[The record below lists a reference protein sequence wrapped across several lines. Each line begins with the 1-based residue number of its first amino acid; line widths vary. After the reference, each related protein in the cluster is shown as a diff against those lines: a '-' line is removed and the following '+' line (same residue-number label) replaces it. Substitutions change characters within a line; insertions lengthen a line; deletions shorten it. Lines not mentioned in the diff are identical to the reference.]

1 MQFPLTFYFIHAHKR
16 QTQKKTLKK
25 LFYSKDREATH
36 IKKWNCSIKW
46 ERYLMW
52 NIRHNYLG
60 FGKLST
66 IRHKAL
72 KDTTAQT
79 KKKWSLSY
87 NLSWYFSSFERRK
100 APRLLFSHS
109 NTQKCCKACMLL
121 HIHSCYIIWMTEQRN
136 IENSHHRIFKLPFS
150 YAFLYDT
157 ITYVA
162 LFSVFLFFFYTFV
175 CWCFEYFFVV
185 CEKKM
190 LLCFFFFS
198 ESPGYK

>member
-1 MQFPLTFYFIHAHKR
+1 MQFPLTFYSIHAHKT

-79 KKKWSLSY
+79 TKKNGRCLIICHGISLA
-87 NLSWYFSSFERRK
+87 LSAEKHLGYSSLIETHKSAAKPACCCTYTVVILFGWRSKGTLRIHVTEFSSY
-100 APRLLFSHS
+100 LFL
-109 NTQKCCKACMLL
+109 ML
-121 HIHSCYIIWMTEQRN
+121 
-136 IENSHHRIFKLPFS
+136 
-150 YAFLYDT
+150 LYDT

-190 LLCFFFFS
+190 LLFFFF
-198 ESPGYK
+198 